1 MYRNGFQAHAH
12 FIILW
17 IGKTNKRLLGNFR
30 SPSAIL
36 IIEGDYMNKEYF
48 RKENENELDYAM
60 RLISKK
66 KEERVDD

>member
-1 MYRNGFQAHAH
+1 MYCNGFQTYAH

-17 IGKTNKRLLGNFR
+17 IGKINKWSLGNFR

-48 RKENENELDYAM
+48 RKENEDELDYAM

-66 KEERVDD
+66 SKG